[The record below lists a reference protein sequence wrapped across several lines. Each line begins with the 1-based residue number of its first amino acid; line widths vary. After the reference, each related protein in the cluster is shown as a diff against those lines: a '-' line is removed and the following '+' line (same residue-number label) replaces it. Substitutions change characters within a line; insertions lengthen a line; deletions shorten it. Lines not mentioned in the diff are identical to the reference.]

1 MPSLERIGRYRLERR
16 LGTGAFGTVWLA
28 HDDVLD
34 APVAVK
40 VLAENWAHRLDVRE
54 RFLSEARL
62 LRKAG
67 SPRVVQVYDIG
78 ELPDGRPY
86 FVMEYADGGTLADLC
101 DGAGVLPVPQALRLT
116 AQAARSAHALHEAG
130 IVHRDVKPGNV
141 LLRTAPDGTRRV
153 LLADLGLAKSL
164 AEASGLTLAA
174 GSAGYR
180 APEQARAGA
189 GIDARADVYGLGA
202 VGYRLVT
209 GTVPAAPG
217 EVVPPGR
224 LRPGLDRAVERALMR
239 ALAPDRDH
247 RPPDA
252 GTFADELEAL
262 AEGHRPTALS
272 RAARNRVRLRLPR
285 GRPGRSQDPGTR
297 SLDRTDQAP
306 APADR
311 AGRDAERAG
320 RDTDRAG
327 GPVDRRGRFPEPTG
341 RDAGRRRALGLVA
354 VAVAGGIVAGG
365 VGITAALW
373 PGGSDGVAVRDGTG
387 RIAVRVPDGWA
398 RQLRGSGWDPRAL
411 GLPGGHEPGLAV
423 ADDLARWQ
431 DLGAAAR
438 GVFAGL
444 SEHGDVTAR
453 VNALAHPGCHYDGAR
468 AWTGPRWHG
477 RIRAWS
483 GCPDG
488 GRLTETALVPAGGAA
503 RPQVYVQIRQFD
515 GDDATDRILRSL
527 RVT

>member
-86 FVMEYADGGTLADLC
+86 FVMEYADGGTLDDLC
-101 DGAGVLPVPQALRLT
+101 DGAGPLPVPEALRLT

-141 LLRTAPDGTRRV
+141 LLRTAPDGARRV

-180 APEQARAGA
+180 PPEQARAAA
-189 GIDARADVYGLGA
+189 GIDARADVYSLGA

-209 GTVPAAPG
+209 GAVPAAPG

-224 LRPGLDRAVERALMR
+224 LRPGLDPAVGRALMR
-239 ALAPDRDH
+239 ALEPDRER
-247 RPPDA
+247 RPADA
-252 GTFADELEAL
+252 AAFAAELEAL
-262 AEGHRPTALS
+262 AENPPPTPRSLRRLTRSLGHLAPSRPPTNRPTAH
-272 RAARNRVRLRLPR
+272 
-285 GRPGRSQDPGTR
+285 
-297 SLDRTDQAP
+297 
-306 APADR
+306 ADR
-311 AGRDAERAG
+311 ATERAC
-320 RDTDRAG
+320 RAPERARRAPAQADRA
-327 GPVDRRGRFPEPTG
+327 PDH
-341 RDAGRRRALGLVA
+341 AGRVPARVGRAPGRVRALVPGIAA
-354 VAVAGGIVAGG
+354 VAAVVGVVTGG
-365 VGITAALW
+365 VGIALALR
-373 PGGSDGVAVRDGTG
+373 PAGPAGVVVQDATG
-387 RIAVRVPDGWA
+387 RVGVRVPDGWA
-398 RQLRGSGWDPRAL
+398 RQLRGSGWDPRVL
-411 GLPGGHEPGLAV
+411 GLPAGHEPGLAV

-431 DLGAAAR
+431 DLGADAR

-453 VNALAHPGCHYDGAR
+453 VNALAHPGCHYAGAR
-468 AWTGPRWHG
+468 AWTGPHWHG
-477 RIRAWS
+477 RIRAWT
-483 GCPDG
+483 GCADG
-488 GRLTETALVPAGGAA
+488 GRLTETALLPAGGAA
-503 RPQVYVQIRQFD
+503 QPQLYVQIRQP
-515 GDDATDRILRSL
+515 GGADATDRILRSL